1 MTNLESNRDMK
12 VGDIMVPVSQ
22 RCPLVSGCEWYSH
35 AICVSVEPFVM
46 VSQEGDM
53 MWTVQKPENFESRGP
68 GSDDECKLAFDR
80 FHKRGRWAP
89 PPASNE
95 LREYEASA

>member
-1 MTNLESNRDMK
+1 MNNSPPQ
-12 VGDIMVPVSQ
+12 VGDVMIPISLHNQ
-22 RCPLVSGCEWYSH
+22 LVSGCAAYTH

-53 MWTVQKPENFESRGP
+53 MWTQQKVQDFRSHGP
-68 GSDDECKLAFDR
+68 ASDEECALAFDC

-95 LREYEASA
+95 LREYWTSA